1 MSANRLPRIA
11 EYCMNGACNVRA
23 LIQALAEATAREPM
37 SCCLPDNHDLK
48 IIIGHISYLIGES
61 AGPTPEAVD
70 NYLQEREDARSGK
83 DATIT
88 T

>member
-1 MSANRLPRIA
+1 MSANTLPRIA

-23 LIQALAEATAREPM
+23 LIKALAEATAQEPT
-37 SCCLPDNHDLK
+37 SCHLPDNNDLK

-61 AGPTPEAVD
+61 AGPTHEAVD
-70 NYLQEREDARSGK
+70 NYLEQRENACSGD